1 MKGRTYRRCHCV
13 DDNRKPLGTN
23 CPQLATDDKHGTWSF
38 AVDLPSLD
46 GKRKTMRRGGYAT
59 KREAQAELK
68 KVHERVDSSVKTDD
82 RETVAAYLTK
92 WLSEKRHSL
101 KPRTHFGYSEF
112 VTKRIIPHL
121 GTIRLEQLRHEHVV
135 RFVDTL
141 IEEGRG
147 PSTIK
152 SILAVLRSALSDAV
166 RNKRLTHNP
175 AQHVQAPAYRAPER
189 NPWTASQAAQ
199 FLDHAA
205 PDRLAPLFE
214 LLIGTGLR
222 RGEVLAL
229 QWEDVDLDNRILRVR
244 RSVTDV
250 KGQLVVGT
258 PKTRASAGWVGLS
271 TRMVTVFERQRAIQG
286 QERALWG
293 EAYEDDNLVFAREN
307 GAMLRPEYVLKRFHA
322 MSEAA
327 GLPLVRLHDL
337 RHLAASLMLQ
347 NGVPLP
353 LVSKTLRHSQVSITA
368 DLYGHLSPEAAH
380 AAADA
385 LGGVLDA
392 AAAELESERAVR
404 RATDLRPETAV

>member
-1 MKGRTYRRCHCV
+1 MKGRIYRRCHCV
-13 DDNRKPLGTN
+13 DHNRRPLGTN
-23 CPQLATDDKHGTWSF
+23 CPQLTDDKHGTWSF

-46 GKRKTMRRGGYAT
+46 GKRKTMRRGGFAT
-59 KREAQAELK
+59 KREAQSELK

-82 RETVAAYLTK
+82 RETVAQYLTK
-92 WLSEKRHSL
+92 WLSEKRHTL
-101 KPRTHFGYSEF
+101 KPRTLFGYSEF
-112 VTKRIIPHL
+112 VHKRINPHI
-121 GTIRLEQLRHEHVV
+121 GTIKLEQLRHEHVV
-135 RFVDTL
+135 RLVDTL

-152 SILAVLRSALSDAV
+152 SVLAVLRSALSDAV
-166 RNKRLTHNP
+166 RHKRLTHNA
-175 AQHVQAPAYRAPER
+175 AQHVQPPAYRAPER
-189 NPWTASQAAQ
+189 QPWTAAQAAQ
-199 FLDHAA
+199 FLDHIHD
-205 PDRLAPLFE
+205 DRLAPLFE
-214 LLIGTGLR
+214 VLIGTGLR

-250 KGQLVVGT
+250 KGKLVIGA
-258 PKTRASAGWVGLS
+258 PKTKASAGWVGLS
-271 TRMVTVFERQRAIQG
+271 TRMVAVFERQRANQG
-286 QERALWG
+286 AERAMWG
-293 EAYEDDNLVFAREN
+293 EAYEDNDLVFAREN

-322 MSEAA
+322 LSETA

-392 AAAELESERAVR
+392 AAAELRSERAAR
-404 RATDLRPETAV
+404 RATDLRPESMV